1 MQKLNEL
8 NPQRVFYYFKEL
20 TKIPHGSGN
29 QKAIA
34 DYCVD
39 FAEKHGL
46 KVVRDAADNVVIYK
60 SAARGYEAAEPL
72 ILQGH
77 LDMVCQQQE
86 GLGFN
91 FETDALNLLV
101 KGDFLTADGTTLGA
115 DNGIAVAMVLAILE
129 RDDLPHPA
137 LEAVF
142 TTDEEIGMVGAM
154 QLDFSLLSSKKMIN
168 LDAEEDDT
176 LTVSCAGGSDLTV
189 TVPLPRKTKHGTL
202 VTLTLSGLK
211 GGHSGVEIH
220 RGRVNADLLVG
231 RVLNALSKQTAFS
244 LVSANGGDKGNA
256 IPNRCVVEFCV
267 EDAAAFC
274 AAAETVLQTIAEEIA
289 AREPQF
295 TYNLAVG
302 GTENLAVFSEETAPH
317 ILYVLCCAPNGVQ
330 EMSAE
335 IEGLV
340 ETSLNLGVL
349 ETRETELFLQFSLRS
364 NKRSALLA
372 LEEKMKT
379 FLTCLPEAA
388 IDAFGHYPPWEFKT
402 DSPLREAF
410 CDCYQKLRGENCK
423 VEAIHAGLECGVF
436 AAGIEGL
443 DCISFGPSLY
453 DVHTTNEKMS
463 ISSAQK
469 TFELLLML
477 LENCK

>member
-1 MQKLNEL
+1 MQKVSEL
-8 NPQRVFYYFKEL
+8 NPQRVFYYFEEL
-20 TKIPHGSGN
+20 TRIPHGSGN
-29 QKAIA
+29 QKGIA
-34 DYCVD
+34 DYCMA
-39 FAEKHGL
+39 FAANHGL
-46 KVVRDAADNVVIYK
+46 KAARDEADNVVIYK
-60 SAARGYEAAEPL
+60 PAAKGYEAAEPV

-86 GLGFN
+86 GLGFD

-101 KGDFLTADGTTLGA
+101 EGDFLTADGTTLGA

-129 RDDLPHPA
+129 RDDLKHPA

-154 QLDFSLLSSKKMIN
+154 QLDFSRLSGKKMIN

-176 LTVSCAGGSDLTV
+176 LTVSCAGGSDLTL
-189 TVPLPRKTKHGTL
+189 TAPLSRESRTGTR

-220 RGRVNADLLVG
+220 RGRVNADILAG
-231 RVLNALSKQTAFS
+231 RVLDTLSKQTDFS
-244 LVSANGGDKGNA
+244 LISANGGDKGNA
-256 IPNRCVVEFCV
+256 IPNRCVLEFCV
-267 EDAAAFC
+267 DDAPAFC
-274 AAAETVLQTIAEEIA
+274 AAAEDCLKTVCAKLS

-295 TYNLAVG
+295 TYALLVG
-302 GTENLAVFSEETAPH
+302 QTEESAVFPKKLQQQF
-317 ILYVLCCAPNGVQ
+317 LYLLCCAPNGVQ
-330 EMSAE
+330 ELSAE

-349 ETRETELFLQFSLRS
+349 ETREDQLFLHFSLRS
-364 NKRSALLA
+364 NKRSALAA
-372 LEEKMKT
+372 LEEKLKT
-379 FLTCLPEAA
+379 FLNC
-388 IDAFGHYPPWEFKT
+388 IDGTAETFGHYPPWEFKA
-402 DSPLREAF
+402 DSSLQKLF
-410 CDCYQKLRGENCK
+410 CKCYEELRGEPCK

-436 AAGIEGL
+436 AAGIEDL

-453 DVHTTNEKMS
+453 DVHTTNEKLS

-469 TFELLLML
+469 TFALLLKL